1 MGHLL
6 LEGGAEFGG
15 AMSEPDL
22 AAIRLAGGPGT
33 PIAILPTAAA
43 PDRNHDRAGR
53 NGSRWFRSLGASQV
67 DVVPVIDRL
76 SADDPALAGRLADSR
91 LIYLLGGF
99 PGHLAETLRGS
110 LAWGG
115 VLRAYAAGA
124 VVGGSSAGAMVV
136 CQHYYDPESAQV
148 RPGLNLLANACVLPH
163 HNGFGRSWAPDLAE
177 ALPGVTLIGVDERTG
192 ILGGSGRWTVHGGG
206 QVTLYRAGV
215 QTTFR
220 SGDAFDL
227 P

>member
-1 MGHLL
+1 MGYLL

-22 AAIRLAGGPGT
+22 AAIRLAGGLGAA
-33 PIAILPTAAA
+33 IAVLPTAAA
-43 PDRNHDRAGR
+43 PDHNHDRAGR
-53 NGSRWFRSLGASQV
+53 NGSRWFGSLGASRV
-67 DVVPVIDRL
+67 DVVPVIDRR
-76 SADDPALAGRLADSR
+76 SADDPALAERLAAAR

-99 PGHLAETLRGS
+99 PGYLAETLRGS
-110 LAWGG
+110 LAWGS
-115 VLRAYAAGA
+115 VLRAYAAEA

-136 CQHYYDPESAQV
+136 CEHYYDPETAQV

-163 HNGFGRSWAPDLAE
+163 HNGFGRSWAPDLVK
-177 ALPGVTLIGVDERTG
+177 ALPEVTLIGLDERTG
-192 ILGGSGRWTVHGGG
+192 ILGDAAHWTVHGKG
-206 QVTLYRAGV
+206 QVTLYRSGI

-220 SGDAFDL
+220 RGDAFDF